1 MRKADSFWLQDLE
14 FVWIRWLSLPPQDLA
29 RERANTVFQSTWNSG
44 INAESARFTFIM
56 TKEPVAPLRTTLAS
70 SEPGVFL
77 VSYSLELAP
86 LVLLLD

>member
-1 MRKADSFWLQDLE
+1 MTE
-14 FVWIRWLSLPPQDLA
+14 SLPSKEGVLFA
-29 RERANTVFQSTWNSG
+29 RKMPA
-44 INAESARFTFIM
+44 INAESARFAFIM

-77 VSYSLELAP
+77 VSYSLEFAP